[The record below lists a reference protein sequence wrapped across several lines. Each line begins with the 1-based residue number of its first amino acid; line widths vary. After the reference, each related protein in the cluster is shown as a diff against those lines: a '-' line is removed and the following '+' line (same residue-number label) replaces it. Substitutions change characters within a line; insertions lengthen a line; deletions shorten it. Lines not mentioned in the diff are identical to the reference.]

1 MAEEKSLWALS
12 AGDQKR
18 VSGKSRS
25 ATFMY
30 SNMDELAQGGNGPA
44 GGDRQPIIIE
54 TEDDKVLGKAAEYAA
69 QKGYDLASADPEQ
82 NLKIITK
89 QNAMAGEDIAEG
101 QLEPSIKLQ
110 KGVGPLQ
117 AVDPD
122 VEKQKALEQLT
133 ADKAE
138 VSGLWQS
145 LASSDDPDDKARDAK
160 KAKALEA
167 EITEREKAYQEKGWL
182 PKPAVA
188 KDVDDP
194 AADIAKIA
202 AQTKALP
209 DPFAQPEQGVQNPV
223 QQQAQD
229 FPEFRPAKTLAHRW
243 SVPTAKDHGNR
254 IVITRMGMLAV
265 TPPQK
270 RERHDLVSAALL
282 KSRERFGE
290 PVRVTGNKAFEAAV
304 IKAAIEQGI
313 PLEMGSDRGEQAYAL
328 ALANEKKRGMEKAM
342 GTLAPSK
349 EREAPGVALPGA
361 SGIRSSLT
369 SHSGSCAFPNAAT
382 PKAKG
387 QGREL
392 AR

>member
-1 MAEEKSLWALS
+1 MTEEKELWKLS
-12 AGDQKR
+12 SGEQRRA
-18 VSGKSRS
+18 SGKNRS
-25 ATFMY
+25 ASHMY
-30 SNMDELAQGGNGPA
+30 SNMDELAQSGQNPA

-54 TEDDKVLGKAAEYAA
+54 TEDDKVLNKAAEYAA
-69 QKGYDLASADPEQ
+69 QKGYDLASPDPEQ
-82 NLKIITK
+82 NLKIIAK
-89 QNAMAGEDIAEG
+89 QNAMAGEEIAEG

-110 KGVGPLQ
+110 KAVAPLQ

-122 VEKQKALEQLT
+122 LEKQKALEQLT

-160 KAKALEA
+160 KARELEA
-167 EITEREKAYQEKGWL
+167 EIAEREKAYQEKGWL

-194 AADIAKIA
+194 AADIAKITE
-202 AQTKALP
+202 QTKALP
-209 DPFAQPEQGVQNPV
+209 DPFAQPGEPEAKAPAGVQPPA
-223 QQQAQD
+223 QPQD
-229 FPEFRPAKTLAHRW
+229 FPEFRPAKTLAQRW
-243 SVPTAKDHGNR
+243 MVPTAKDHGNR

-313 PLEMGSDRGEQAYAL
+313 PLEMGSDRGEKAYAL
-328 ALANEKKRGMEKAM
+328 ALANEKKRGLEKAM

-361 SGIRSSLT
+361 
-369 SHSGSCAFPNAAT
+369 T
-382 PKAKG
+382 PKAKAKG

>member
-12 AGDQKR
+12 VGDQKR

-54 TEDDKVLGKAAEYAA
+54 TEDDKVLNKASEYAA

-82 NLKIITK
+82 NLKIIAK

-101 QLEPSIKLQ
+101 QLEPSIQ
-110 KGVGPLQ
+110 RQQ
-117 AVDPD
+117 AVAA
-122 VEKQKALEQLT
+122 EKRKALEQLA

-145 LASSDDPDDKARDAK
+145 LAASDDPDDKARDAK

-167 EITEREKAYQEKGWL
+167 EIAEREKAYREKGWL
-182 PKPAVA
+182 PKPEIAA
-188 KDVDDP
+188 KVPEQDDP

-209 DPFAQPEQGVQNPV
+209 DPFAQQGDPEAQT
-223 QQQAQD
+223 QQQEAQDRSPQDPRSPQD

-265 TPPQK
+265 TPPQR

-290 PVRVTGNKAFEAAV
+290 PVRVTGNKAFEDAV

-313 PLEMGSDRGEQAYAL
+313 PLEMGSDRGEKAYAL
-328 ALANEKKRGMEKAM
+328 ALANEKKRGLEKAM
-342 GTLAPSK
+342 GQLAPSK
-349 EREAPGVALPGA
+349 ER
-361 SGIRSSLT
+361 
-369 SHSGSCAFPNAAT
+369 GSPEMPTAT
-382 PKAKG
+382 IPAKAKG

>member
-25 ATFMY
+25 ASHMF
-30 SNMDELAQGGNGPA
+30 SNMDDLAQAGNGPA

-82 NLKIITK
+82 NLKIIAK
-89 QNAMAGEDIAEG
+89 QNAMAGEEIAEG
-101 QLEPSIKLQ
+101 QLEPSITLQ
-110 KGVGPLQ
+110 RSVG
-117 AVDPD
+117 PD

-167 EITEREKAYQEKGWL
+167 EIAEREKAYQEKGWL
-182 PKPAVA
+182 PKPEKTAEKA
-188 KDVDDP
+188 VDDP
-194 AADIAKIA
+194 ASDIAKIA

-209 DPFAQPEQGVQNPV
+209 DPFAQQIAAQTKALPDPFAQQGDPEAQT
-223 QQQAQD
+223 QQQD

-304 IKAAIEQGI
+304 I
-313 PLEMGSDRGEQAYAL
+313 
-328 ALANEKKRGMEKAM
+328 
-342 GTLAPSK
+342 
-349 EREAPGVALPGA
+349 
-361 SGIRSSLT
+361 
-369 SHSGSCAFPNAAT
+369 
-382 PKAKG
+382 
-387 QGREL
+387 
-392 AR
+392 

>member
-12 AGDQKR
+12 VGDQKR

-30 SNMDELAQGGNGPA
+30 SNMDELAQGGNG
-44 GGDRQPIIIE
+44 QPIIIE
-54 TEDDKVLGKAAEYAA
+54 TEDEKVLNKAAEYAA

-82 NLKIITK
+82 NLKIIAK
-89 QNAMAGEDIAEG
+89 QNAMAGEEIAEG

-110 KGVGPLQ
+110 KAVAPLQ
-117 AVDPD
+117 AVAPD
-122 VEKQKALEQLT
+122 DEKQKALEQL
-133 ADKAE
+133 AKDRAE
-138 VSGLWQS
+138 VRSLWQDLS
-145 LASSDDPDDKARDAK
+145 ASDDPDDKARDAK

-167 EITEREKAYQEKGWL
+167 EITEREKAYREKGWL
-182 PKPAVA
+182 PPASLPNPEKA
-188 KDVDDP
+188 AEKALEQDDP

-202 AQTKALP
+202 EQTKALP
-209 DPFAQPEQGVQNPV
+209 DPFAQPEQGDRKDPV
-223 QQQAQD
+223 AQD

-313 PLEMGSDRGEQAYAL
+313 PLEMGSDRGEKAYAL
-328 ALANEKKRGMEKAM
+328 ALANEKKRGLEKAM

-361 SGIRSSLT
+361 
-369 SHSGSCAFPNAAT
+369 T
-382 PKAKG
+382 PKAKAKG

>member
-12 AGDQKR
+12 VGDQKR

-30 SNMDELAQGGNGPA
+30 SNMDELAQGGNG
-44 GGDRQPIIIE
+44 QPIIIE
-54 TEDDKVLGKAAEYAA
+54 TDDEKVLNKAAEYAA

-82 NLKIITK
+82 NLKIIAK
-89 QNAMAGEDIAEG
+89 QNAMAGEEIAEG

-110 KGVGPLQ
+110 KAVAPLQ
-117 AVDPD
+117 AVAPD
-122 VEKQKALEQLT
+122 DEKQKALEQL
-133 ADKAE
+133 AKDRAE
-138 VSGLWQS
+138 VRSLWQDLS
-145 LASSDDPDDKARDAK
+145 ASDDPDDKARDAK

-167 EITEREKAYQEKGWL
+167 EITEREKAYREKGWL
-182 PKPAVA
+182 PPASLPNPEKA
-188 KDVDDP
+188 AEKALEQDDP

-202 AQTKALP
+202 EQTKALP
-209 DPFAQPEQGVQNPV
+209 DPFAQPEQGDRKDPV
-223 QQQAQD
+223 AQD

-313 PLEMGSDRGEQAYAL
+313 PLEMGSDRGEKAYAL
-328 ALANEKKRGMEKAM
+328 ALANEKKRGLEKAM

-361 SGIRSSLT
+361 
-369 SHSGSCAFPNAAT
+369 T
-382 PKAKG
+382 PKAKAKG

>member
-1 MAEEKSLWALS
+1 MAEEKALWTLS

-18 VSGKSRS
+18 LSGKSRS

-30 SNMDELAQGGNGPA
+30 SNMDELAQSGQG
-44 GGDRQPIIIE
+44 QPIIIE
-54 TEDDKVLGKAAEYAA
+54 TEDDKVLNKAAEYAA

-82 NLKIITK
+82 NLKIIAK
-89 QNAMAGEDIAEG
+89 QNAMAGEEIAEG
-101 QLEPSIKLQ
+101 QLEPSIQLQ
-110 KGVGPLQ
+110 K

-122 VEKQKALEQLT
+122 AEKRKALEQL
-133 ADKAE
+133 AKDKAE

-145 LASSDDPDDKARDAK
+145 LAASDDPDDKARDAK
-160 KAKALEA
+160 KARELEA
-167 EITEREKAYQEKGWL
+167 EIAEREKMYQEKGWL
-182 PKPAVA
+182 PPKPEIAA
-188 KDVDDP
+188 KAPEQDDP

-209 DPFAQPEQGVQNPV
+209 DPFAQPGEPEAKGPSQPPV
-223 QQQAQD
+223 AQD

-270 RERHDLVSAALL
+270 RERHELVSAALL

-290 PVRVTGNKAFEAAV
+290 PVRVTGNKAFEDAV
-304 IKAAIEQGI
+304 IKAAIEQGV
-313 PLEMGSDRGEQAYAL
+313 PLEMGSDHGEKAYAL
-328 ALANEKKRGMEKAM
+328 ALANEKKRGLEKAM

-349 EREAPGVALPGA
+349 ERGSPELPAATIPATPLQG
-361 SGIRSSLT
+361 
-369 SHSGSCAFPNAAT
+369 AT